1 MRRCI
6 ESIRSASQRGHFL
19 VQWEGLSDS
28 KIPPT
33 NRSPGALWHV
43 RACRIRRAQVD
54 DVENIYINRPKILEN
69 GRFWAPRKLHATSC
83 EEKRLK
89 TKFLL
94 PFMSRTHVLMND
106 HIHHMQYE
114 NEHAMQTEMMWLVPK
129 ICQFRALS
137 VCFFLRRLAFIECNV
152 S

>member
-54 DVENIYINRPKILEN
+54 DVENTHVNRPKMLEN
-69 GRFWAPRKLHATSC
+69 DQFWTPRKLRPMPPRVRDMI
-83 EEKRLK
+83 EERRVK

-94 PFMSRTHVLMND
+94 AYVRVYHS
-106 HIHHMQYE
+106 IHFDPGHDE
-114 NEHAMQTEMMWLVPK
+114 
-129 ICQFRALS
+129 
-137 VCFFLRRLAFIECNV
+137 
-152 S
+152 